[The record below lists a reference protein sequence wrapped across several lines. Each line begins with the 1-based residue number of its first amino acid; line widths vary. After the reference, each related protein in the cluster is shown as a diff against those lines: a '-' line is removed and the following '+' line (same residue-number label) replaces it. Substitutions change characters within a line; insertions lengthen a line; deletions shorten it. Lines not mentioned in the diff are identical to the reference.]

1 MKKKIFIALA
11 IVIGLLFFFVGLQ
24 NRTVHF
30 PFSDEGVSYSEM
42 WEKKQYSK
50 IIDYG
55 NTVLEKN
62 PMDRNTL
69 IFTGYAYFYQGISIL
84 DMDERNS
91 CMEKAVVLLRK
102 ALLTD
107 GKDNADVMY
116 VLGKSYYHLGYYY
129 CDLAVKYLSEALRK
143 GCDSKDIYEYLGL
156 AYSKL
161 DMSDHAVEN
170 FEKSLEVNPSDVLIL
185 TLAQE
190 YIKAGNMDKAGYYL
204 DKAGTDGN
212 AVLKEK
218 KLILQGQ
225 RDLGLGEYDKALES
239 FSKVLDLNPGS
250 ADAYYY
256 TGEVY
261 EAKGDMQ
268 KAKAQWRKAYNLN
281 PEHYKSKLKLFK

>member
-1 MKKKIFIALA
+1 MKKKIFIASA
-11 IVIGLLFFFVGLQ
+11 IVIGLLIFFFGLQ
-24 NRTVHF
+24 NRKVHL

-55 NTVLEKN
+55 NTVLDKN

-84 DMDERNS
+84 DMEERNA
-91 CMEKAVVLLRK
+91 CMEKSVVMLRK

-107 GKDNADVMY
+107 GRDNTNVMY
-116 VLGKSYYHLGYYY
+116 VLGKAYYHLGYYY

-143 GCDSKDIYEYLGL
+143 GCESRDIYEYLGL

-170 FEKSLEVNPSDVLIL
+170 FEKSLEVNPSDVLTL

-190 YIKAGNMDKAGYYL
+190 YIKMGNLDKAGYYL
-204 DKAGTDGN
+204 DKAGTDN

-225 RDLGLGEYDKALES
+225 RYLGLAEYDKAIEH
-239 FSKVLDLNPGS
+239 FNKVLELNPGS

-256 TGEVY
+256 IGEVY
-261 EAKGDMQ
+261 EVKGDMQ

-281 PEHYKSKLKLFK
+281 PDHHKAKLKLFK

>member
-1 MKKKIFIALA
+1 MKKKIFIAAA
-11 IVIGLLFFFVGLQ
+11 IVIGLLFFFIGLQ
-24 NRTVHF
+24 NRTVHL

-42 WEKKQYSK
+42 WEKKQYSQ
-50 IIDYG
+50 IIEYG
-55 NTVLEKN
+55 SAVLEKN

-84 DMDERNS
+84 DMEERNS
-91 CMEKAVVLLRK
+91 CMEKAAVLLRR

-107 GKDNADVMY
+107 GKENADVMY
-116 VLGKSYYHLGYYY
+116 VLGKAYYHLGYYY
-129 CDLAVKYLSEALRK
+129 CDLAVKHLDAALQK

-170 FEKSLEVNPSDVLIL
+170 FEKSLEVNPSDVLVL

-190 YIKAGNMDKAGYYL
+190 YIKAGNMEKAGYYI
-204 DKAGTDGN
+204 DKAGSADN

-218 KLILQGQ
+218 RLILQGQ
-225 RDLGLGEYDKALES
+225 RYLGLKEYDKALES

-261 EAKGDMQ
+261 EAKGDLQ

-281 PEHYKSKLKLFK
+281 PDHHKSKLKLFS

>member
-1 MKKKIFIALA
+1 M
-11 IVIGLLFFFVGLQ
+11 IGLLFFFIGLQ
-24 NRTVHF
+24 NRTVHL
-30 PFSDEGVSYSEM
+30 PFSDEGVSYTEM
-42 WEKKQYSK
+42 WDKKQYSK
-50 IIDYG
+50 IIEYG
-55 NTVLEKN
+55 DTVLEKN

-91 CMEKAVVLLRK
+91 CMEKAVVLLRQ
-102 ALLTD
+102 ALLTE
-107 GKDNADVMY
+107 GKENADVMY
-116 VLGKSYYHLGYYY
+116 VLGKAYYHLGFYY
-129 CDLAVKYLSEALRK
+129 CDLAIKYLTEALNS

-170 FEKSLEVNPSDVLIL
+170 FEKSMEINPSDVLTL

-190 YIKAGNMDKAGYYL
+190 YIKAGNLDKAGFYL
-204 DKAGTDGN
+204 DKAKDDN

-218 KLILQGQ
+218 RLLLQGQ
-225 RDLGLGEYDKALES
+225 RYLGLKEFDKAMDCL
-239 FSKVLDLNPGS
+239 SKVLDLNPGS

-261 EAKGDMQ
+261 EAKGEMQ

-281 PEHYKSKLKLFK
+281 PDHHKSKLKLFK

>member
-1 MKKKIFIALA
+1 MKKKIFIASA
-11 IVIGLLFFFVGLQ
+11 IVIGLLVFFLGLQ
-24 NRTVHF
+24 NRKVHL
-30 PFSDEGVSYSEM
+30 PFSDEGISYSEM
-42 WEKKQYSK
+42 WEKKQYSQ
-50 IIDYG
+50 IIEYG
-55 NTVLEKN
+55 NTVLDKN

-84 DMDERNS
+84 DMEERNI
-91 CMEKAVVLLRK
+91 CMEKAVVMLRK
-102 ALLTD
+102 ALLTE
-107 GKDNADVMY
+107 GRDNIDVMY
-116 VLGKSYYHLGYYY
+116 VLGKAYYHLGYYY

-170 FEKSLEVNPSDVLIL
+170 FEKALEVNPSDVLIL

-190 YIKAGNMDKAGYYL
+190 YIKIGNMDRAGYYL
-204 DKAGTDGN
+204 DKAGTDT

-225 RDLGLGEYDKALES
+225 RYLGLSEYDNAIECFNRVLE
-239 FSKVLDLNPGS
+239 LNPGS
-250 ADAYYY
+250 ADAHYYI
-256 TGEVY
+256 GEVY
-261 EAKGDMQ
+261 EVKGDMQ

-281 PEHYKSKLKLFK
+281 PDHHKAKLKLFK

>member
-1 MKKKIFIALA
+1 MKKKIFIAAA
-11 IVIGLLFFFVGLQ
+11 IVIGLIFFFIGLQ
-24 NRTVHF
+24 NRTVHL
-30 PFSDEGVSYSEM
+30 PFSDEGVSYTEM

-50 IIDYG
+50 IIEYG

-62 PMDRNTL
+62 PMDRNAL
-69 IFTGYAYFYQGISIL
+69 IFTGYAYFYEGSSIL
-84 DMDERNS
+84 DMKERNAF
-91 CMEKAVVLLRK
+91 MEKAVVMLRK
-102 ALLTD
+102 ALLSE
-107 GKDNADVMY
+107 GKENTDVMY
-116 VLGKSYYHLGYYY
+116 VLGKAYYYQGYYY

-143 GCDSKDIYEYLGL
+143 GCDSRDIYEYLGL

-225 RDLGLGEYDKALES
+225 RCLGLGEYDKALES

-261 EAKGDMQ
+261 EAKGEMQ

-281 PEHYKSKLKLFK
+281 PDHNKSKLKLFK

>member
-1 MKKKIFIALA
+1 MKKKIFIAAA
-11 IVIGLLFFFVGLQ
+11 IVIGLLFFFIGLQ
-24 NRTVHF
+24 NRTVHL

-42 WEKKQYSK
+42 WEKKQYSQ
-50 IIDYG
+50 IIEYG
-55 NTVLEKN
+55 SAVLEKN

-84 DMDERNS
+84 DMEERNS
-91 CMEKAVVLLRK
+91 CMEKAVVLLRR

-107 GKDNADVMY
+107 GKENADVMY
-116 VLGKSYYHLGYYY
+116 VLGKAYYHLGYYY
-129 CDLAVKYLSEALRK
+129 CDLAVKYLDAALQK

-170 FEKSLEVNPSDVLIL
+170 FEKSLEVNPSDLLVL

-190 YIKAGNMDKAGYYL
+190 YIKAGNMEKAGYYI
-204 DKAGTDGN
+204 DKAGSADN

-218 KLILQGQ
+218 RLILQGQ
-225 RDLGLGEYDKALES
+225 CYLGLKEYDKALES

-261 EAKGDMQ
+261 EAKGDLQ

-281 PEHYKSKLKLFK
+281 PDHHKSKLKLFS

>member
-1 MKKKIFIALA
+1 MKKKIFIAAA
-11 IVIGLLFFFVGLQ
+11 IVIGLIFFFIGLQ
-24 NRTVHF
+24 NRTVHL
-30 PFSDEGVSYSEM
+30 PFSDEGVSYTEM

-50 IIDYG
+50 IIEYG

-62 PMDRNTL
+62 PMDRNAL
-69 IFTGYAYFYQGISIL
+69 IFTGYAYFYEGSSIL
-84 DMDERNS
+84 DMKERNAF
-91 CMEKAVVLLRK
+91 MEKAVVMLRK
-102 ALLTD
+102 ALLSE
-107 GKDNADVMY
+107 GKENTDVMY
-116 VLGKSYYHLGYYY
+116 VLGKAYYYQGYYY

-212 AVLKEK
+212 VVLKEK

-225 RDLGLGEYDKALES
+225 RSLGLGEYDKALES

-261 EAKGDMQ
+261 EAKGEMQ

-281 PEHYKSKLKLFK
+281 PDHNKSKLKLFK

>member
-11 IVIGLLFFFVGLQ
+11 IVIGLLIFFIGLQ
-24 NRTVHF
+24 NRTVHL

-42 WEKKQYSK
+42 WEKKQYSD
-50 IIDYG
+50 IIEYG
-55 NTVLEKN
+55 NTALDKN

-84 DMDERNS
+84 DMNERNA

-102 ALLTD
+102 ALLTE
-107 GKDNADVMY
+107 GKENTDVMY

-129 CDLAVKYLSEALRK
+129 CDLAVKYLSEALKK
-143 GCDSKDIYEYLGL
+143 GCGSKDIYEYLGL

-161 DMSDHAVEN
+161 DMSDHAIEN
-170 FEKSLEVNPSDVLIL
+170 FEKSLEVNPSDVLTL

-190 YIKAGNMDKAGYYL
+190 FIKVGNYDKADYYL
-204 DKAGTDGN
+204 DKAGSDN
-212 AVLKEK
+212 AVLREK
-218 KLILQGQ
+218 KLLLQGQ
-225 RDLGLGEYDKALES
+225 RYLGLAEYDKSIEC
-239 FSKVLDLNPGS
+239 FNKVLDLNPGS

-256 TGEVY
+256 IGEVY
-261 EAKGDMQ
+261 EAKGEMQ

-281 PEHYKSKLKLFK
+281 PDHHKSKLKLFS